1 VIEWLRRVEG
11 DRPFLTVEGRTWTY
25 EETLEEVQRH
35 LVEAPRLIRPSPSPE
50 SVFEI
55 IAAISGGGATV
66 VGPQPETSEPGGA
79 DLVVFTSGST
89 GRPKGVR
96 LTLLNLAAAAAA
108 SAKHLGH
115 GEEDAWLLALP
126 LHHVGGISIVV
137 RQVYTGGAV
146 TMLTRFVPETFAD
159 AMRGDV
165 TMVSVVPTMLA
176 RLVDLGPFDGLRA
189 VLVGGGP
196 IPGGLLESAAE
207 AGLPV
212 LPSYGMTETFGQV
225 ATLRP
230 GAPLEYKAHALPGVE
245 LRTDPGGR
253 IAVKSPQV
261 SSGYLGEPDRPDPW
275 FVTSDLGE
283 IDADGALRVKGR
295 SDNVIVTGG
304 ENVAPELVE
313 AVMRQH
319 PEVRDAVV
327 IGVPHR
333 EWGQMVVCVYEG
345 KASGLAGWAS
355 DRMAGHM
362 VPKKWV
368 GVDAIPR
375 TSIDKPDR
383 EAVRRLV
390 EDLSD
395 RRVEGE
401 VEE

>member
-1 VIEWLRRVEG
+1 MIEWLRRVEG
-11 DRPFLTVEGRTWTY
+11 NRPFLTAGGRTWTY
-25 EETLEEVQRH
+25 GETLEEVQRR
-35 LVEAPRLIRPSPSPE
+35 LIEAPRLIQPSPSPE

-66 VGPQPETSEPGGA
+66 VGPQPETTEPGGA
-79 DLVVFTSGST
+79 DLVVFTSGSM

-96 LTLLNLAAAAAA
+96 LTLPNLAAAAAA
-108 SAKHLGH
+108 SAEHLGH
-115 GEEDAWLLALP
+115 GEEDDWLLALP

-146 TMLTRFVPETFAD
+146 TMLTRFVPEAFAD
-159 AMRGDV
+159 ALRGSV

-230 GAPLEYKAHALPGVE
+230 GAPLEHKAHALPGVE
-245 LRTDPGGR
+245 LRTGPGGR
-253 IAVKSPQV
+253 IEVKGPQV
-261 SSGYLGEPDRPDPW
+261 SPGYLGEPDRPDPW
-275 FVTSDLGE
+275 FVTSDRGE
-283 IDADGALRVKGR
+283 IDAEGALRVKGR

-304 ENVAPELVE
+304 ENVAPERVE
-313 AVMRQH
+313 DIMRQH

-327 IGVPHR
+327 IGVPHG

-345 KASGLAGWAS
+345 NASGLAGWAS

-362 VPKKWV
+362 VPKEWV